1 MPQAWPAS
9 HLGALQ
15 DWKLVFWKLK
25 KESPLGTSPAS
36 MNLSSATVLLGL
48 VEAGSM
54 PKTPGWSLELSRL
67 RMGTT
72 DQVKLLESWEA
83 CFLIW
88 GGGRFQVVLSTSKMI
103 PLEWKRGRVCGYFGE
118 ISLCRHT

>member
-1 MPQAWPAS
+1 MPKAWPAS
-9 HLGALQ
+9 HLGAPQ
-15 DWKLVFWKLK
+15 DWKLVLRKLK

-36 MNLSSATVLLGL
+36 VNLSSATVLLGL

-67 RMGTT
+67 RVGTT

-83 CFLIW
+83 CFLIC
-88 GGGRFQVVLSTSKMI
+88 GGRFQVVLSTSKMI
-103 PLEWKRGRVCGYFGE
+103 PLEWKRGKV
-118 ISLCRHT
+118 